1 MSGRGGG
8 TGTVGVLSR
17 AILSDEEVTIFPESS
32 AVLNLSGT
40 TTVGRG
46 ENDVGTIRDGSGD
59 VSLLHLAWWR
69 TESVFYFMIAVVL
82 AVALLCGA
90 WFAYNIYAVRRE
102 FVRHDRAGGA
112 RWTRLREESR

>member
-17 AILSDEEVTIFPESS
+17 AVLSDEEVTIFPDSS

-40 TTVGRG
+40 TGGRVETDG
-46 ENDVGTIRDGSGD
+46 GTIRDGSED
-59 VSLLHLAWWR
+59 VSLWHLAWWR

-82 AVALLCGA
+82 AVALLYGA
-90 WFAYNIYAVRRE
+90 WFAYSIYAVKRE
-102 FVRHDRAGGA
+102 SFRHDRAGGA